1 MSFGSLTFA
10 HLLDVRTVTVGVSSL
25 HFHISHETRNFYNL
39 FLLLDHCLHVPS
51 NHVVRIRAVFGLSI

>member
-25 HFHISHETRNFYNL
+25 HFHTSYETHNFYKL
-39 FLLLDHCLHVPS
+39 FLLLDPCLRVPS
-51 NHVVRIRAVFGLSI
+51 NHVVRIRAVFGPSI